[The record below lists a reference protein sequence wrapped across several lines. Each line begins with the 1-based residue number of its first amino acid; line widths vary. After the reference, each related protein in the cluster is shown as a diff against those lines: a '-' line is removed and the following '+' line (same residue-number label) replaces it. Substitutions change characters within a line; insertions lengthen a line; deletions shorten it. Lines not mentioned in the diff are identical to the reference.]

1 MKKTFSKIFAAVMAV
16 ISILMTTVPAIAA
29 EAVNSTASRGSDI
42 AVIDDNSFSVAGVDS
57 TQNQKSE
64 YESYNLNGNDI
75 VSNVNVYGTV
85 AEGSNVYDPE
95 NPDADDNGFVNGKI
109 QVGVPTTI
117 IIGGTP
123 NAQGYYTGA
132 ASGRVKGNISGS
144 TVINVIPDSSATL
157 KSEGKED
164 VVATIEQDYEEFTVA
179 TSEYSGDKVNKSVTP
194 EFNDDAVFNVEVKT
208 KDISAGSWHGTFN
221 YNISLLS
228 SDKASLGRKVTSW
241 NISATDNDNV
251 WMTYYQPRN
260 VAPKTSSTTVTT
272 YEDGTVV
279 VSGTG
284 NMENNVNSLFYDLDA
299 MSEYANKCYW
309 ENVQDTLTEEEYAK
323 LLEYVEVGTPIYVYE
338 SAGSAVFSDEM
349 NALPQEAR
357 QIAQKAWSLNWINES
372 KYKIY
377 HPKKIIIEDG
387 VTNISDSAFSWC
399 NEATSVTIGNDV
411 TTIGKCA
418 FQSCY
423 NLTEIRM
430 PESITEIGASAFAG
444 CGKVESIRLGANVT
458 TIKNNAFSTSAKT
471 IYCATQEVA
480 DLVTASFLT
489 ASSNVSTIIVE

>member
-1 MKKTFSKIFAAVMAV
+1 MKKTFSKIIAAVLAV
-16 ISILMTTVPAIAA
+16 ISILMTTVPAMAA

-64 YESYNLNGNDI
+64 YEQYTLNGNDT

-95 NPDADDNGFVNGKI
+95 SPNADDNGFVNGKI

-123 NAQGYYTGA
+123 NSQGYYSGS

-157 KSEGKED
+157 KSEGKD
-164 VVATIEQDYEEFTVA
+164 DAIATIEQDYEEFTVA

-251 WMTYYQPRN
+251 WMTYYKPKASSAKRN
-260 VAPKTSSTTVTT
+260 STSVNT
-272 YEDGTVV
+272 YDDGTVV

-284 NMENNVNSLFYDLDA
+284 NMEENVNRLFYDLDA
-299 MSEYANKCYW
+299 MTEYANKCYW
-309 ENVQDTLTEEEYAK
+309 ENVQDTLTEEEYAQ
-323 LLEYVEVGTPIYVYE
+323 LLEYVDVGTPIYVYE

-349 NALPQEAR
+349 NALPREAR
-357 QIAQKAWSLNWINES
+357 IIAQKAWNMNWINES

-387 VTNISDSAFSWC
+387 VTNISNDAFAWC
-399 NEATSVTIGNDV
+399 NEATSAIIGKDV
-411 TTIGKCA
+411 TTIGKNA
-418 FQSCY
+418 FMSCY
-423 NLTEIRM
+423 NLTEISL

-444 CGKVESIRLGANVT
+444 CAKVESIRLSANVS
-458 TIKNNAFSTSAKT
+458 TIKSNAFSTSAKT

-480 DLVTASFLT
+480 DLVTASFLKP
-489 ASSNVSTIIVE
+489 SNNVSTIIVE